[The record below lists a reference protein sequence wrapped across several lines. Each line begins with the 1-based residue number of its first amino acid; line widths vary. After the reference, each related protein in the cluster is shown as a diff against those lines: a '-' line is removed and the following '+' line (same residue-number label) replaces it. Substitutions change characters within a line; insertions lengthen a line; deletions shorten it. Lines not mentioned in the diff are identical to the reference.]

1 MNSLRVAFLGGG
13 TMALRQA
20 AALLD
25 AGLPRSG
32 LVSVYDRDVAVAHA
46 FADRFGATPM
56 PSSRAALQVASHVV
70 IATTAGSHASDAFE
84 ALTMR
89 RGVFVEKP
97 LALTVRDGAALTIL
111 AERLSLPL
119 HVGLSERFHPVV
131 RALANSLANTVEA
144 RRVTRIETVR
154 NLRSMRA
161 RDCSVAM
168 NLAVHDVD
176 LALTLTHE
184 GLTLDTTHAAQ
195 TVTGLSSFH
204 ARFIGARGEAVSI
217 AAADGVS
224 RDVRTITV
232 TVDSTTFEGDLLAG
246 TLSQVAMGVRT
257 PVLVE
262 RVSGLV
268 SQASALLSVWTG
280 RQALGPATARDA
292 FRGLALLARATRTA
306 HERAHRTPE
315 NLPPFGPFG

>member
-32 LVSVYDRDVAVAHA
+32 LVSVYDRDAAVAHA

-97 LALTVRDGAALTIL
+97 LALTVREGAALTIL

-119 HVGLSERFHPVV
+119 HVGLSERFHPVI
-131 RALANSLANTVEA
+131 RALANTLDA

-176 LALTLTHE
+176 LALTLTHD
-184 GLTLDTTHAAQ
+184 GLTLDTAH

-217 AAADGVS
+217 AAADGAS

-232 TVDSTTFEGDLLAG
+232 TVDSTSFEGDLLAG
-246 TLSQVAMGVRT
+246 TLSQVSMGVRT
-257 PVLVE
+257 PVVVE

-268 SQASALLSVWTG
+268 SQASALLSVWNG

-292 FRGLALLARATRTA
+292 FRGLALLARAARTA

>member
-56 PSSRAALQVASHVV
+56 PSSRAALQVSSHVV

-131 RALANSLANTVEA
+131 RALANTVDA

-176 LALTLTHE
+176 LALTLTHD
-184 GLTLDTTHAAQ
+184 GLTLDTTHAAH
-195 TVTGLSSFH
+195 TVMGLSSFH

-217 AAADGVS
+217 AAADGAS

-246 TLSQVAMGVRT
+246 TLSQVAMGVRS
-257 PVLVE
+257 PVVVE

-292 FRGLALLARATRTA
+292 FRGLALLTRATRTA

>member
-56 PSSRAALQVASHVV
+56 PSSRAALQVSSHVV

-131 RALANSLANTVEA
+131 RALANAVDA

-176 LALTLTHE
+176 LALTLTHD
-184 GLTLDTTHAAQ
+184 GLTLDTAH

-217 AAADGVS
+217 AAADGAS
-224 RDVRTITV
+224 LDVRTITV
-232 TVDSTTFEGDLLAG
+232 TVGSTTFEGDLLAG
-246 TLSQVAMGVRT
+246 TLSQVAMGVRS
-257 PVLVE
+257 PVVVE

-306 HERAHRTPE
+306 HERAHRTPD